1 MLTAALVV
9 ARKEVRDHLRDT
21 RSLVSALCYALMGP
35 FVIMLLSFSAQ
46 SGLRAR
52 ASAAIGMTSVF
63 ALVAAFVGGMNVAM
77 DTLAGER
84 ERRSLVPLF
93 TTGISRRDIALGKWL
108 AISVFALGGL
118 ALNLV
123 AFGLVLPTSP
133 LTALGVGGVAT
144 AAIGLV
150 IGLAPLAAFAA
161 AVELWISTACRST
174 KEAQTYLS
182 LLVFFP
188 MMIGMFLAFFPGWMD
203 GWRFFVP
210 LIGQYALI
218 EGGLRGEPLGPLAA
232 LILGLATT
240 LAAAAAMSGASRM
253 LAHDDVVRA
262 GH

>member
-9 ARKEVRDHLRDT
+9 ARKELRDHLRDT
-21 RSLVSALCYALMGP
+21 RSLISAGCYALMGP

-46 SGLRAR
+46 TGLRAR
-52 ASAAIGMTSVF
+52 SASLVGMTSVF

-77 DTLAGER
+77 DTLAGEL

-93 TTGISRRDIALGKWL
+93 TTGITRQEVALGKWL
-108 AISVFALGGL
+108 AITVFALGGL
-118 ALNLV
+118 VLNLA
-123 AFGLVLPTSP
+123 AFGLVLPASP
-133 LTALGVGGVAT
+133 LTALSAAGLVT

-150 IGLAPLAAFAA
+150 IGLAPLAALAA
-161 AVELWISTACRST
+161 ALELWISTACRSA

-188 MMIGMFLAFFPGWMD
+188 MMVGMFLAFFPAWMD
-203 GWRFFVP
+203 GWRFLVP
-210 LIGQYALI
+210 VIGQYALI
-218 EGGLRGEPLGPLAA
+218 ESAVRGEPMSTPAVLALGAV
-232 LILGLATT
+232 TT
-240 LAAAAAMSGASRM
+240 AGAAAAVSGASRL